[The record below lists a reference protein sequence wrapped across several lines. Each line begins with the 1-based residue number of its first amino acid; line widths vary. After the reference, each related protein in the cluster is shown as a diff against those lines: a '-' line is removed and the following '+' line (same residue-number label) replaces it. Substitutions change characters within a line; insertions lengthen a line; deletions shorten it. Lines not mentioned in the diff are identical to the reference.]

1 MVAKASIIKNYAKAD
16 AAEKVDIICKN
27 YPNFIGIVDGYTE
40 GLCYMIENEKAY
52 NRMQNRGD
60 LGVRVQSSGMHSD
73 ITANTAINN
82 AITKEAIIACD
93 FSGDVLE
100 GVDRGEE
107 FQRDAYTLRCMRAD
121 FELFN
126 RQLAILSGNELRI
139 FRGYLSGEKDIGDIA
154 EEEGI
159 QYESAAQKVRRAKVK
174 IKIAGTIALKPLG
187 MHSIASL
194 KVITRLAI
202 R

>member
-16 AAEKVDIICKN
+16 AAGKVDIICKN
-27 YPNFIGIVDGYTE
+27 YSNFIGIVDGYTE

-60 LGVRVQSSGMHSD
+60 LGVRVQSSGMQSD

-174 IKIAGTIALKPLG
+174 IKIQMIEFLEGIA
-187 MHSIASL
+187 
-194 KVITRLAI
+194 
-202 R
+202 